1 MQTLAF
7 FPLPARGVLRVAGDD
22 ARPFLQGLISNDVMR
37 TSPTQAVWAAF
48 LTAQGRYLHDFF
60 VVESEGALLLE
71 GEAAR
76 LADLKRRLSM
86 SRLRSRVTIEPAE
99 PPLSVWGLAGDAAAG
114 AVGLDAVDAGSAV
127 AVAGGVVFVDPRLPA
142 AGLRALLPAAS
153 GEAALLERG
162 FRPGAVGSFDAHR
175 IELGLPDGSRDLV
188 IDKTLLLEAGFL
200 ELGGIDWDKGC
211 YLGQEL
217 TARTRWRG
225 LVKRRLL
232 PMRVEGSTPPPG
244 TLLLLDGR
252 EVGEVRS
259 GADGW
264 VMAMLRLDALAKIR
278 AAGKIAVE
286 GAQLSPQLPPWM
298 VLPADPAAE
307 EASRGGE

>member
-1 MQTLAF
+1 MQTLSF
-7 FPLPARGVLRVAGDD
+7 FPLADRGVLRVAGED
-22 ARPFLQGLISNDVMR
+22 ARPFLQGLISNDVAR
-37 TSPTQAVWAAF
+37 VSPTQAVWAAF

-60 VVESEGALLLE
+60 VVESDGALLLE
-71 GEAAR
+71 SEASR

-86 SRLRSRVTIEPAE
+86 YRLRSRVTIEPAE

-114 AVGLDAVDAGSAV
+114 AVGLDAGEAGSAV
-127 AVAGGVVFVDPRLPA
+127 VVAGGVVFVDPRLPA
-142 AGLRALLPAAS
+142 AGLRALLPRAS

-162 FRPGAVGSFDAHR
+162 FRPGAAGSFDALR
-175 IELGLPDGSRDLV
+175 IELGLPDGSRDLM

-217 TARTRWRG
+217 TARMRWRG

-232 PMRVEGSTPPPG
+232 PMRVQGPLPAAG
-244 TLLLLDGR
+244 THILLDGR

-264 VMAMLRLDALAKIR
+264 AMAMLRLDALAKIQ
-278 AAGKIAVE
+278 AAGGIAVE
-286 GAQLSPQLPPWM
+286 GARLSPQLPAWM
-298 VLPADPAAE
+298 VLPAGLAAE